1 MHKSSLCNCYTLSI
15 ARDHFR
21 GDRSHYIVST
31 QPVFK
36 FKTSSC
42 FRHLPLLSLVKKR
55 RSPPSTPDVSPSPT
69 AVRCAIMAEDWPR
82 HKDKSVP
89 VMITNIKGV
98 ELWTLEVFR
107 RRRLVD
113 AEMER
118 SRAMAPKRMKIDN
131 FYWRVMTII
140 SFNCE

>member
-1 MHKSSLCNCYTLSI
+1 
-15 ARDHFR
+15 
-21 GDRSHYIVST
+21 
-31 QPVFK
+31 
-36 FKTSSC
+36 
-42 FRHLPLLSLVKKR
+42 
-55 RSPPSTPDVSPSPT
+55 
-69 AVRCAIMAEDWPR
+69 MAEDWPR

-131 FYWRVMTII
+131 FY
-140 SFNCE
+140 